1 MKLKLF
7 IYTIFITVSC
17 LTAYAGK
24 NPEEYHVRAIL
35 ANGDTIIGYVQNDL
49 KTGLKNMFSKTGSLR
64 QYVNISTAPKGGDKK
79 RYSASEI
86 KEYRFLE
93 PTEGYPDGAVCISEM
108 VNSPVLFK
116 PLHYSRGLVWEL
128 DRRDSGSIVQWDV
141 WESTGGRNSVSRL
154 VPVIG
159 VKFNGLPA
167 AFIIKSNG
175 SFNDWYLMYYLKK
188 NYPELHK
195 AWENYYHKGDNTKA
209 HRAELVDN
217 PSTALTFY
225 ENFLQTNSPSN

>member
-1 MKLKLF
+1 
-7 IYTIFITVSC
+7 
-17 LTAYAGK
+17 
-24 NPEEYHVRAIL
+24 
-35 ANGDTIIGYVQNDL
+35 
-49 KTGLKNMFSKTGSLR
+49 
-64 QYVNISTAPKGGDKK
+64 
-79 RYSASEI
+79 
-86 KEYRFLE
+86 
-93 PTEGYPDGAVCISEM
+93 M

-209 HRAELVDN
+209 HRDELVDN